1 MEFINIRVAVR
12 APVAGESLG
21 GVALAGQAGAGGSAV
36 KGVRPAYFPERRG
49 FEETTVYDRALLQP
63 GDEIRGP
70 GGGGR
75 GRLHAGD
82 RPRRHRAGGGDR
94 QHRGD
99 AAVSA
104 KLDAVT
110 LEVLWTRLISV
121 VDEAAKAIVRTSF
134 STLSNEANDFACML
148 TDARGYAL
156 AQNSGSIPSFI
167 GTLPATVRHFLREM
181 GAERMQPGDVL
192 ITNDAWMG
200 TGHMSDVSVLK
211 PIFHQGRLVAFS
223 ATTSHM
229 PDIGGRI
236 RAIEAREIFEE
247 GLHIPLTKLVHAGR
261 QDDTLIQLIRAN
273 VRTPDQT
280 MGDIWAQASANELM
294 ERRVNALMDDYQ
306 LDGLGELGDELF
318 ARSEGA
324 MREAIRAV
332 PNGTYRYAFTTDGTS
347 VPFEFKIA
355 LTVAGDEIVADYTGT
370 SPQQPRAIN
379 CVMAYTYAMTAYAVR
394 CALLPGLANNEG
406 MFRPIKVVAPE
417 GSLLNPRFPA
427 AVVSRATTGHYVP
440 ALVLGALHRVI
451 PERVMAG
458 AGSPLWALS
467 QSSTREDGKP
477 YTTVLFFNGGMGA
490 TPVKDGENVLSWPSN
505 ISSTPV
511 EVAERNS
518 PLFFH
523 YKRMRA
529 GSGGGGRYRGGLG
542 PGHPDR
548 EPLAPAHRAERDGR
562 ADEVS
567 GAGPGRRRRWRPRRR
582 PHQRQARRQ
591 PQAVR
596 AGARR
601 PRAGQ
606 HAGRRR
612 LRPGPRARRR
622 TGAKPIARSATS
634 PGRARRTHD
643 ERRSDDDARYA
654 AEEHGEVSGGPA

>member
-1 MEFINIRVAVR
+1 
-12 APVAGESLG
+12 
-21 GVALAGQAGAGGSAV
+21 
-36 KGVRPAYFPERRG
+36 
-49 FEETTVYDRALLQP
+49 
-63 GDEIRGP
+63 
-70 GGGGR
+70 
-75 GRLHAGD
+75 
-82 RPRRHRAGGGDR
+82 
-94 QHRGD
+94 
-99 AAVSA
+99 VSA

-110 LEVLWTRLISV
+110 LEVLWTRIISV

-211 PIFHQGRLVAFS
+211 PIFHRDKLVAFS

-294 ERRVNALMDDYQ
+294 ERRVNALMDDYG
-306 LDGLGELGDELF
+306 LDGLTELGDELF

-332 PNGTYRYAFTTDGTS
+332 PDGTYRYAFTTDGTG
-347 VPFEFKIA
+347 VPFEFRIA
-355 LTVAGDEIVADYTGT
+355 LTVVGDEIVADYTGT

-490 TPVKDGENVLSWPSN
+490 TPIKDGEHVLSWPSN

-542 PGHPDR
+542 QDILIESRSPRPIVLSVMAERTTYPAPGLAGGAAGGRGDVRINGKRVDNRKQYVLERGDRVLVSTPGGGGYGPAGTRDRALTQRDR
-548 EPLAPAHRAERDGR
+548 ELGYVAKR
-562 ADEVS
+562 V
-567 GAGPGRRRRWRPRRR
+567 GRRAPRTKR
-582 PHQRQARRQ
+582 
-591 PQAVR
+591 
-596 AGARR
+596 
-601 PRAGQ
+601 
-606 HAGRRR
+606 
-612 LRPGPRARRR
+612 
-622 TGAKPIARSATS
+622 
-634 PGRARRTHD
+634 
-643 ERRSDDDARYA
+643 
-654 AEEHGEVSGGPA
+654 